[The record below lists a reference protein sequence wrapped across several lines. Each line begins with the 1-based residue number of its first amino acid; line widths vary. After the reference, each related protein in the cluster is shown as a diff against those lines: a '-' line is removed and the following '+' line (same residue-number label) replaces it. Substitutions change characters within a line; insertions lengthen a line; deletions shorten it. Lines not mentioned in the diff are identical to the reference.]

1 MREKLDSIRTPGKR
15 SGKYTAVTAAVCFA
29 VGVLLGII
37 SKWLDN
43 LAFDDLIWWHGIIE
57 RLDLNNFFSA
67 MAIWLLIALIIAVF
81 SSSADR
87 AALNVFLFFAGMC
100 VAYHIYTIMFSGFD
114 PSSYMMIWY
123 GITLAS
129 PVLAVLCWYAR
140 GKGAVPVVLDLCIMS
155 IFSLAC
161 FAMGMFYIDPL
172 GILYVL
178 VYLAALI
185 VLYRD
190 PKQTAISIIG
200 GFLLAFL
207 LNPLWPYH

>member
-1 MREKLDSIRTPGKR
+1 MRERLDNIRTPEKR
-15 SGKYTAVTAAVCFA
+15 SGKYTAVAAAVCFA

-67 MAIWLLIALIIAVF
+67 MAIWLLMALIIAVF
-81 SSSADR
+81 SPSAGR

-100 VAYHIYTIMFSGFD
+100 VAYHIYTILFSGFD

-140 GKGAVPVVLDLCIMS
+140 GKGAVPVVMDLCIMS

-161 FAMGMFYIDPL
+161 FGLGLFYIDPL

-178 VYLAALI
+178 VYLAAVI